1 MAYLG
6 TVLLNTTAGPDLG
19 GLVLLVMGVGIV
31 LVPLQSMLWFD
42 RRMGPLLLRVL
53 GQKGTAIFYKLLGIG
68 LIVLGV
74 SLLV

>member
-1 MAYLG
+1 MG
-6 TVLLNTTAGPDLG
+6 VLLETIANAELG
-19 GLVLLVMGVGIV
+19 GLLVLVMGVGIV

-42 RRMGPLLLRVL
+42 RRLGPLLLRVL